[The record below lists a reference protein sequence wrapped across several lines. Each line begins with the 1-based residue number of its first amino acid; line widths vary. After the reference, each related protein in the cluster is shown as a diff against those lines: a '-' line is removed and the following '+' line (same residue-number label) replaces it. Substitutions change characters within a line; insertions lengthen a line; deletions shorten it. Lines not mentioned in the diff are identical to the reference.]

1 MGYLLNLQIKM
12 ANSNIEYLKEYL
24 NQQLD
29 STYDEIREVES
40 RLHTNTTG
48 VNTEYGKLVFR
59 KAWILNQL
67 NNIYFNQA

>member
-1 MGYLLNLQIKM
+1 M

-67 NNIYFNQA
+67 NNIYYNQA

>member
-1 MGYLLNLQIKM
+1 M
-12 ANSNIEYLKEYL
+12 ANSNIKYLSEYL

-48 VNTEYGKLVFR
+48 VNSEYSKLLFR
-59 KAWILNQL
+59 KAFLLTQLDNLQYELSLNK
-67 NNIYFNQA
+67 

>member
-1 MGYLLNLQIKM
+1 M

-67 NNIYFNQA
+67 NNIYYNQD

>member
-1 MGYLLNLQIKM
+1 M
-12 ANSNIEYLKEYL
+12 ANKNANIEYLNEYL

-59 KAWILNQL
+59 KAFLLTQLDNLQYQLSLNK
-67 NNIYFNQA
+67 